1 MTQAQNEEHLRALVG
16 RIFTDQKFVHQL
28 ESDPENALRQAGI
41 SLSEP
46 QREAIQ
52 AGARQQLAVPGA
64 GEAVAAFVSPVVR
77 VVTQGTRPVVNV
89 VVSSAVVAEKK

>member
-1 MTQAQNEEHLRALVG
+1 MTEAQNEEHLRALVG
-16 RIFTDQKFVHQL
+16 RIFSDDKFAHQL
-28 ESDPENALRQAGI
+28 ESDPEGALKQAGI
-41 SLSEP
+41 SLSQP
-46 QREAIQ
+46 QREAIH
-52 AGARQQLAVPGA
+52 AGARQTLTVPTS